1 MTEAVCKEKSCYLRS
16 DTKLELLAFR
26 WYAWPHLVAPLQH
39 AMNMAFRHVPLLESY
54 LANPQ
59 IHAVTV
65 QDPSM
70 LGAPFVDIPP
80 PQSSQA
86 RELLLDT
93 TRRGARLIEV
103 AQAFKELNRRIQAV
117 ATGFSLDGEYERL
130 PAALRGVVELVY
142 DTNSHPRI
150 RLLEELAYLQEELD
164 DRDGQEVCVSNVRD
178 VDRKFFLTTPRLR
191 KADALDLQMSFDDP
205 RIDVLASLRTRA
217 LPRQQIV
224 EKLQLQPEQ
233 AALLDNFLTER
244 APVRLQPEYAG
255 PGVRVRYFGHACV
268 LVQSA
273 ASAVLMDPLTAWERD
288 GSGQNLTFD
297 DLPDRI
303 DYAVLSHCHMDHCCP
318 EMIVQL
324 RHRVRQWAVPRNV
337 CGELA
342 DPSMKLLLR
351 RLGCANVI
359 VCDPLDRLPL
369 SDGELVSLPFP
380 GEHCGLDIASKQS
393 MAVTICGRRFLF
405 LVDSDAVDAALYRRL
420 ARIVPRADALF
431 IGMECQGAPLSWF
444 YGPLLGKATSR
455 KDDESRRGNASNC
468 ARALQAISHIECGDV
483 YVYAMGNESWN
494 RYLLG
499 LEYGE
504 DSIQVTESD
513 KLVDL
518 CRRTGKRAQR
528 LSCSQELQF
537 APGAAPLLSV

>member
-1 MTEAVCKEKSCYLRS
+1 MTESVSSDGPCFLRS

-39 AMNMAFRHVPLLESY
+39 AMNMAFRHLPLLESY
-54 LANPQ
+54 LANPDV
-59 IHAVTV
+59 HAASV
-65 QDPSM
+65 QDPRM
-70 LGAPFVDIPP
+70 LGAPFIDVPP

-86 RELLLDT
+86 RALLQDT
-93 TRRGARLIEV
+93 VGRGARLIAL
-103 AQAFKELNRRIQAV
+103 AQAYKELNRRIQAV
-117 ATGFSLDGEYERL
+117 ATGYSLDGEYERL

-142 DTNSHPRI
+142 DTNSQPRI
-150 RLLEELAYLQEELD
+150 RLFEELAYLQEELD
-164 DRDGQEVCVSNVRD
+164 DRQGQEVCLSSVRD
-178 VDRKFFLTTPRLR
+178 VDRKFFLTTPRLKR
-191 KADALDLQMSFDDP
+191 PDALDLQMSFDDP
-205 RIDVLASLRTRA
+205 RIDVLAGLRTHA
-217 LPRQQIV
+217 LRRREIIDR
-224 EKLQLQPEQ
+224 LALAPEQ
-233 AALLDNFLTER
+233 AASLDNFLTER
-244 APVRLQPEYAG
+244 APARLQPGYEG

-273 ASAVLMDPLTAWERD
+273 ASTVLMDPLTAWERD
-288 GSGQNLTFD
+288 SSGQNLTFS
-297 DLPDRI
+297 DLPDEI

-324 RHRVRQWAVPRNV
+324 RQRVRQWVVPRNV

-393 MAVTICGRRFLF
+393 VALTLRGRRFVF
-405 LVDSDAVDAALYRRL
+405 LVDSDAVDAVLYQRL
-420 ARIVPRADALF
+420 AGIVPRADALF

-455 KDDESRRGNASNC
+455 KDDESRRGNASSC
-468 ARALQAISHIECGDV
+468 ARAAQAIGSIECRSV

-499 LEYGE
+499 LEYSE

-513 KLVDL
+513 KVVEL
-518 CRRTGKRAQR
+518 CRRAGKQAQR
-528 LSCSQELQF
+528 LSCSQELLF
-537 APGAAPLLSV
+537 S

>member
-1 MTEAVCKEKSCYLRS
+1 MSEAVPKGLWYLRS

-26 WYAWPHLVAPLQH
+26 WYAWPHLISPLQH

-59 IHAVTV
+59 VHAATV

-80 PQSSQA
+80 QQSSQA
-86 RELLLDT
+86 RELLQDT
-93 TRRGARLIEV
+93 GRRGARLIEL
-103 AQAFKELNRRIQAV
+103 AQAFKELNRRTQAV

-130 PAALRGVVELVY
+130 PAALRGLVELVY

-164 DRDGQEVCVSNVRD
+164 DREGQEVCLSNVRD
-178 VDRKFFLTTPRLR
+178 LDRKFFLTTPRLKR
-191 KADALDLQMSFDDP
+191 ADALDLPMRFDDP
-205 RIDVLASLRTRA
+205 RIDVLASLRTRG
-217 LPRQQIV
+217 LPRSQIV
-224 EKLQLQPEQ
+224 AQLQLDPQQ
-233 AALLDNFLTER
+233 AALLDNFLTEE
-244 APVRLQPEYAG
+244 APVRLQPEYTS

-273 ASAVLMDPLTAWERD
+273 VSAVLLDPLTAWERD
-288 GSGQNLTFD
+288 ASGRNLTFN

-324 RHRVRQWAVPRNV
+324 RQRVREWVVPRNV

-351 RLGCANVI
+351 RLGCANVT

-369 SDGELVSLPFP
+369 VDGELVSLPFP
-380 GEHCGLDIASKQS
+380 GEHCGLDIASKHS
-393 MAVTICGRRFLF
+393 MAVSMRGRRFLF
-405 LVDSDAVDAALYRRL
+405 LVDSDAVDAALYSRL
-420 ARIVPRADALF
+420 ARIVPQADALF
-431 IGMECQGAPLSWF
+431 IGMECHGAPLSWF

-455 KDDESRRGNASNC
+455 RDDESRRGNASNC
-468 ARALQAISHIECGDV
+468 ARALQAIGHIQCADV
-483 YVYAMGNESWN
+483 YVYAMGNENWN

-499 LEYGE
+499 LEYSA

-518 CRRTGKRAQR
+518 CRQAGRQAQR
-528 LSCSQELQF
+528 LSCSRELHF
-537 APGAAPLLSV
+537 AAGAAAPLLG

>member
-1 MTEAVCKEKSCYLRS
+1 MTEAISNGPWYLRS

-26 WYAWPHLVAPLQH
+26 WYAWPHLITPLQH

-59 IHAVTV
+59 VHAATV

-86 RELLLDT
+86 RELLQDT
-93 TRRGARLIEV
+93 GRRGARLIEL

-164 DRDGQEVCVSNVRD
+164 DGQGQEVCLSNVRD
-178 VDRKFFLTTPRLR
+178 ADRKFFLTTPRLKR
-191 KADALDLQMSFDDP
+191 EDALDLPMRFDDP
-205 RIDVLASLRTRA
+205 RIDALASLRMRG
-217 LPRQQIV
+217 LPRSQIIAQ
-224 EKLQLQPEQ
+224 LQLDPPQ
-233 AALLDNFLTER
+233 AALLDNFLTRE
-244 APVRLQPEYAG
+244 APVRLQPEYTG

-273 ASAVLMDPLTAWERD
+273 ASAVLLDPLTAWERD
-288 GSGQNLTFD
+288 ASGRNLTFN

-324 RHRVRQWAVPRNV
+324 RQRVREWVVPRNV

-342 DPSMKLLLR
+342 DPSMKLLLK
-351 RLGCANVI
+351 RLGCASVT

-369 SDGELVSLPFP
+369 VDGELVSLPFP

-393 MAVTICGRRFLF
+393 MAVSMRGRRFLF
-405 LVDSDAVDAALYRRL
+405 LVDSDAVDAALYSRL
-420 ARIVPRADALF
+420 ARIVPQADALF
-431 IGMECQGAPLSWF
+431 IGMECHGAPLSWF

-455 KDDESRRGNASNC
+455 RDDESRRGNASNC
-468 ARALQAISHIECGDV
+468 ARALQAIGNIECSDV
-483 YVYAMGNESWN
+483 YVYAMGNEIWN

-499 LEYGE
+499 LEYSA

-518 CRRTGKRAQR
+518 CRQAGKQAQR
-528 LSCSQELQF
+528 LSCSRELQF
-537 APGAAPLLSV
+537 AAGTAAPLFG

>member
-1 MTEAVCKEKSCYLRS
+1 MTEAVSTDAPCFLRS

-39 AMNMAFRHVPLLESY
+39 AMNMAFRHLPLLESY
-54 LANPQ
+54 LANPDV
-59 IHAVTV
+59 HAAAVR
-65 QDPSM
+65 DPRM
-70 LGAPFVDIPP
+70 LGAPFVDIPLP
-80 PQSSQA
+80 KSALA
-86 RELLLDT
+86 RELLQDT
-93 TRRGARLIEV
+93 ARKGGKLIGL
-103 AQAFKELNRRIQAV
+103 ANAFKELNRRIQAI
-117 ATGFSLDGEYERL
+117 ATGFSLDGEYEQL
-130 PAALRGVVELVY
+130 PAELRGLVELVY
-142 DTNSHPRI
+142 DTNCHPRI
-150 RLLEELAYLQEELD
+150 RVLEELAYLQEELD
-164 DRDGQEVCVSNVRD
+164 DREGQEVCLSNVRD

-191 KADALDLQMSFDDP
+191 QADGLDLQMSFDDP
-205 RIDVLASLRTRA
+205 RIDVLAGLRTQA
-217 LPRQQIV
+217 LRRSEIIDR
-224 EKLQLQPEQ
+224 LQLRPDQ
-233 AALLDNFLTER
+233 AVLLDNFLTER
-244 APVRLQPEYAG
+244 APERLQPEYAG
-255 PGVRVRYFGHACV
+255 AGVRVRYFGHACV

-273 ASAVLMDPLTAWERD
+273 ASTVLMDPLSAWERD
-288 GSGQNLTFD
+288 SSGQNLTFN

-324 RHRVRQWAVPRNV
+324 RQRVRQWVVPRNV

-351 RLGCANVI
+351 RLGCTNVN

-393 MAVTICGRRFLF
+393 MAVTVCGRRLLF
-405 LVDSDAVDAALYRRL
+405 LVDSDAVDAALYQRL
-420 ARIVPRADALF
+420 ARIVPQADALF

-468 ARALQAISHIECGDV
+468 ARAARAIGNIECRDV

-499 LEYGE
+499 LEYSA
-504 DSIQVTESD
+504 DSLQVAESD
-513 KLVDL
+513 ELVEL
-518 CRRTGKRAQR
+518 CRRAGKRAQR
-528 LSCSQELQF
+528 LSCSRELQ
-537 APGAAPLLSV
+537 L